1 MVEALSPQPCRLY
14 TRVYPAGLLIA
25 ETESIALLQV
35 PSWTERLGPLLP
47 RLPRAEGNTTAPSL
61 MTEVVSIA
69 TTGASSAPPVARLSI
84 VIDEIPNCVHIG
96 RVRGPI
102 ADPLG
107 TKEFMLLIAA

>member
-1 MVEALSPQPCRLY
+1 
-14 TRVYPAGLLIA
+14 
-25 ETESIALLQV
+25 
-35 PSWTERLGPLLP
+35 
-47 RLPRAEGNTTAPSL
+47 